1 MILGAVGPELRE
13 CFAAMRS
20 TYEVRLDSPYGL
32 QRFVVRASSRS
43 DACRQA
49 AQAHPGRAF
58 VVVGRIGDGGDL
70 PLP

>member
-1 MILGAVGPELRE
+1 
-13 CFAAMRS
+13 MRS
-20 TYEVRLDSPYGL
+20 TYEVRLDSPHGL

-58 VVVGRIGDGGDL
+58 VVVGRISDGAD
-70 PLP
+70 PPQP

>member
-1 MILGAVGPELRE
+1 
-13 CFAAMRS
+13 MRS
-20 TYEVRLDSPYGL
+20 TYDVRLVALDGL

-58 VVVGRIGDGGDL
+58 VVVGRIADGAACPQSSVLGHQNRL
-70 PLP
+70 S